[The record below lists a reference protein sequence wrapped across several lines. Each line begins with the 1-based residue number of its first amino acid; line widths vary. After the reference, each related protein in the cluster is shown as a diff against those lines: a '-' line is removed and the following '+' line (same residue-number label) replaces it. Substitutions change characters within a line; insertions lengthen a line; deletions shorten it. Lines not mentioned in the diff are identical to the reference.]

1 MTVSMSVIE
10 IYLERIVDLLDNS
23 PGFKKPSSDMLKIRE
38 DASGGVYLEG
48 VVETVITSPLNLL
61 NCLENAGKKRATGGH
76 AMNARSSR
84 SHLVAILTLT
94 TVRGGVTTVG
104 KLSVCDLAGSE
115 MVRKTEAEGQRLQEA
130 KAINRSL
137 SALGNVINALTLV
150 KEGGGSGQ
158 QSHVPYRDSKL
169 TRLLQ
174 DSLGGNAK
182 TALIVTASVSSF
194 NVSETLSTLRFGT
207 RAKRLRNKP
216 RVNAE
221 RTVGEYKKLLKD
233 SDGKIKE
240 LLGMVQDLQAEVQTL
255 KRRLDAA
262 KKSGPPAGAARNVV
276 RNLQAQEEEEEDDD
290 DDDDE
295 GLVWLPGNDEDLKLA
310 AMESEEMENL
320 RRKVDELNR
329 VVDKYRGREEE
340 REKDWQGELSRAR
353 QEGEEK
359 LTKLK
364 EDEDKVKVL
373 MKQEMLGQYTRGWQV
388 GQRAAGAAYSEKLEE
403 DMKERDEE
411 HARAGQQHEQ
421 PQQPQQPQQQQEG
434 SGEGEGEE
442 AALKLLHERE
452 MKELKYALDR
462 DGQRAKSS
470 LKERLAARRAQKLA
484 ELAEGGASGE
494 EVGAEV
500 AKMDA
505 KDEEELGNLAEKLQA
520 EADGRIEEELAR
532 LKAQAEAESQAP
544 ENDADAPLS
553 VDVAESTSNAE
564 PEEAESFCQVCGL
577 SELETEAHEN
587 VDENNPHKLGPLFTC
602 DGNCNTFIHVS
613 CAGLSCPPTGEWYCS
628 DCSDVPIDDPLPSPM
643 RVDQHENFDEAAA
656 ASLAE
661 LSAVR
666 GRFVSLRKQRDR
678 LLARWKGERETQR
691 RVEMTK
697 RKLRRK
703 REEEILRLREVVLVL
718 QEEIEMSDGD
728 RQWLKD
734 VMDSTVAMHDANV
747 QMALE
752 LDAGTKSEYLQK
764 ANDIWETAS
773 KKMKDEVEVTSSQ
786 LGTVTKQFDSA
797 KKQLMSQQRQIAK
810 MQRIIQ
816 DQQKKMNGL
825 EEAEGDRVVRE
836 KVDGVLEGSP
846 FGPVASSGFSS
857 APTSPVPGGA
867 DGGGEAFKTMKN
879 WWAGEEGGGEGGGGA
894 GGGEDKKEAEGGARI
909 EGVVKEKAEA
919 RSAPF
924 RNRLIGLLSSI
935 EKEAKDYNNL
945 KERISVENKERR
957 D

>member
-1 MTVSMSVIE
+1 
-10 IYLERIVDLLDNS
+10 
-23 PGFKKPSSDMLKIRE
+23 
-38 DASGGVYLEG
+38 
-48 VVETVITSPLNLL
+48 
-61 NCLENAGKKRATGGH
+61 
-76 AMNARSSR
+76 
-84 SHLVAILTLT
+84 
-94 TVRGGVTTVG
+94 
-104 KLSVCDLAGSE
+104 
-115 MVRKTEAEGQRLQEA
+115 
-130 KAINRSL
+130 
-137 SALGNVINALTLV
+137 
-150 KEGGGSGQ
+150 
-158 QSHVPYRDSKL
+158 
-169 TRLLQ
+169 
-174 DSLGGNAK
+174 
-182 TALIVTASVSSF
+182 
-194 NVSETLSTLRFGT
+194 
-207 RAKRLRNKP
+207 
-216 RVNAE
+216 
-221 RTVGEYKKLLKD
+221 
-233 SDGKIKE
+233 
-240 LLGMVQDLQAEVQTL
+240 MVQDLQAEVQTL

-276 RNLQAQEEEEEDDD
+276 RNLQAQEEEEEEDD

-734 VMDSTVAMHDANV
+734 VMDSTVAFSPKRLARHQQQRRGGRGGGAAEEQAEEHQGGGAEQELEQEQGQALTPAVPLTLDIPNPFTSMHDANV

-846 FGPVASSGFSS
+846 FGPVASSGFNS

-957 D
+957 VSVGGRRRSALGGHGGGLPPRAGGGGGGGGGGEETEKLFSQTLPAGKVGMIKSSSEPDLEKSGEH